1 MSAYNCI
8 CCIQQGLFQKI
19 SQGGGGGG
27 GENREKVWAG
37 GGGGGLNS
45 VRQCTI
51 YIVGGSGFE
60 SLRGGG
66 GGAKHFQGGP
76 DKV

>member
-1 MSAYNCI
+1 MY
-8 CCIQQGLFQKI
+8 FRKYHK
-19 SQGGGGGG
+19 GG
-27 GENREKVWAG
+27 GENREKVWA

-66 GGAKHFQGGP
+66 GGGQNTSKGGP